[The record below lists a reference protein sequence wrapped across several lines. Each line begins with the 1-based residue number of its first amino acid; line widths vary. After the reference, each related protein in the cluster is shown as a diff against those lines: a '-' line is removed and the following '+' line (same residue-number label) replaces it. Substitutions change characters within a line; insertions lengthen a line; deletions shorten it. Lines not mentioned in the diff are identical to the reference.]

1 MPVQD
6 RSASPRHLL
15 LHAARRSTLPAE
27 AELRRLARSSTGWMA
42 AESCDRM
49 ELARLAERLE
59 QEMPG
64 GLQVAAHFIPRAS
77 TEMGTNWD
85 EGFLAALRFAR
96 AMLPAMAP
104 RGCILFVQDDA
115 AMPLTAT
122 SLRIFSRHAGTACA
136 LGRVRLSACA
146 RSRAAAAIA
155 GMLDPATDTELP
167 PAIASLLALRA

>member
-1 MPVQD
+1 MPAQD
-6 RSASPRHLL
+6 RPATPRHML
-15 LHAARRSTLPAE
+15 LHAARRSTLPAD
-27 AELRRLARSSTGWMA
+27 AELRRLARSSTGWQT
-42 AESCDRM
+42 AESCDWT

-59 QEMPG
+59 HEMPG
-64 GLQVAAHFIPRAS
+64 GLQVAAHFIPHAS

-96 AMLPAMAP
+96 AMLPAMAL

-115 AMPLTAT
+115 AMQLTAT

-155 GMLDPATDTELP
+155 AMLEPAADTELP